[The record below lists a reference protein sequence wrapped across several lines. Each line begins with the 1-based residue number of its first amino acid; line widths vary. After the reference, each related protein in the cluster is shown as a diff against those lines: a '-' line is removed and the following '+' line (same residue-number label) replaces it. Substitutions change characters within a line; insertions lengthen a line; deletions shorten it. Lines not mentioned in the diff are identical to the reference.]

1 MAFGPRHRAQ
11 TFKGYI
17 INGHRFQTDDVM
29 RKTQNSGV
37 TYEAFSMCR
46 SSARDTAHKADVVTF
61 YGVIEEIILL
71 DYHMFQIP
79 LFKCKWANK
88 GHGVKEK
95 QGFTL
100 VNLQVNQSPYIQ
112 DPYIMA
118 SQAKQIF
125 YPKED
130 DSSPWSVV
138 MRAPPRGYHELESEE
153 EFVAPPMTV
162 PEIDD
167 YGNQSSDDESF
178 CVRDDCEAVLVVE

>member
-1 MAFGPRHRAQ
+1 MAFGPRHTAQ

-37 TYEAFSMCR
+37 MYEAFSMCR
-46 SSARDTAHKADVVTF
+46 SSARDTAHKADMVAF

-88 GHGVKEK
+88 GHGVKEE

-100 VNLQVNQSPYIQ
+100 VNLQVNQAPYMQ

-125 YPKED
+125 YAKED

-138 MRAPPRGYHELESEE
+138 MKAPPRGYHELETEE
-153 EFVAPPMTV
+153 EFVAAPLTI
-162 PEIDD
+162 PEIED
-167 YGNQSSDDESF
+167 YGNQGSDDESF